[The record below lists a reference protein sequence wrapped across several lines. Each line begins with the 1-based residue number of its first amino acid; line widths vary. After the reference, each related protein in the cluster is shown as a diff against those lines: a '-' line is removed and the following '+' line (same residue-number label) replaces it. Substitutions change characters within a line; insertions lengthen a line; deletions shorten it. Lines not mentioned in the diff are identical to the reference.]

1 MVLRKVTMMC
11 GIGRNKQNQKSEVR
25 SQKIKLLH
33 PETGTQVARA
43 WFSRGKAHRKSR
55 RTRRGF
61 TLVEIL
67 VAVSI
72 LSMGIVA
79 IFQTFFVNIDLLSH
93 YKDYLNVMPWV
104 DEKIWEAQNQLT
116 RYGSLGPQMRTSGTL
131 IVGVDKY
138 PWNLNYK
145 LKERKKLLFQVSFYI
160 SRERQNQTR
169 EFHIER
175 TAYAYYQESPEF

>member
-1 MVLRKVTMMC
+1 MMC

-72 LSMGIVA
+72 LSMGIVS

-104 DEKIWEAQNQLT
+104 DEKIWEAQNQLM

-145 LKERKKLLFQVSFYI
+145 LKDRKKLLFQVSFYI
-160 SRERQNQTR
+160 NRERQNQTR